1 MTSPIVECVPNFSE
15 GRDPQVIN
23 QIVDSISGT
32 QCKILDVSAD
42 KSHNR
47 FVLTFAGP
55 IWAVEEAAFRVT
67 AEARKLINMENH
79 QGEHPRIG
87 ATDVI
92 PFIPIR
98 DVTIE
103 ECVDMAARLGER
115 IGRELEIPVYL
126 YAKAARQENRIKL
139 PDVRRGE
146 YEGLKESI
154 LSDPNKKP
162 DYGPVRMHPTAG
174 ATAVGARLP
183 LIAYNVD
190 LNTSDVKI
198 ARAIAKAL
206 RESSG
211 GLKHVQAKGI
221 YIDETELAQ
230 VTMNLL
236 DYKSTPISLVL
247 RTIQE
252 EAAKRN
258 TGVKSSEIIGLI
270 PLDALL
276 EVASERMKLT
286 GNPKPHI
293 LDLINLD

>member
-1 MTSPIVECVPNFSE
+1 MAMPIVECVPNFSE
-15 GRDPQVIN
+15 GRNQEIID
-23 QIVDSISGT
+23 QIVNSISGT

-55 IWAVEEAAFRVT
+55 PKAVEEAAFRVT
-67 AEARKLINMENH
+67 AEAKKLINMENH

-98 DVTIE
+98 DVTLE
-103 ECVDMAARLGER
+103 ECVEMASRLGQR

-126 YAKAARQENRIKL
+126 YAKAARMESRIKL

-146 YEGLKESI
+146 YEGLKEAI
-154 LSDPNKKP
+154 LTNPDKKP
-162 DYGPVRMHPTAG
+162 DFGPGRLHPTAG
-174 ATAVGARLP
+174 ATAVGARQP
-183 LIAYNVD
+183 LVAYNVD
-190 LNTSDVKI
+190 LNTPNVKI
-198 ARAIAKAL
+198 ARAIAKTL

-211 GLKHVQAKGI
+211 GLMHVQAKGI
-221 YIDETELAQ
+221 YIEETGQAQ

-236 DYKSTPISLVL
+236 DYKSTSISLVL
-247 RTIQE
+247 KTIEE
-252 EAAKRN
+252 EAAKRG
-258 TGVKSSEIIGLI
+258 TSIKGSEIIGLI

-276 EVASERMKLT
+276 EVASDRMKLAE
-286 GNPKPHI
+286 NPKPHI
-293 LDLINLD
+293 LDLISFD